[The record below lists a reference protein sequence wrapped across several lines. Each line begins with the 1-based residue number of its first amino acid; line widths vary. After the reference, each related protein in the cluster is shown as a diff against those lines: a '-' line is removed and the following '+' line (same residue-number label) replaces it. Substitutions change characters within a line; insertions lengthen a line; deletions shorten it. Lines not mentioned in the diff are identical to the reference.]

1 MAGVRIFYDSTCTS
15 TSDISCTW
23 TVPAGT
29 CRVTFEIWG
38 GGGGGGN
45 KGTNCDCCSRGGS
58 GSGGGYA
65 KKTVDTTP
73 GCQYT
78 IVVGKAGVSSQ
89 GYGSFCG
96 ICCDGC
102 AGGTTYVNG
111 QGLSNFCATG
121 GLGGKSDF
129 GSNCYGHCGCNWY
142 SQCPGCGVGGDI
154 NARGFT
160 PTVTRY
166 GSDNPYNI
174 VVKAGGAGG
183 PGGGAG
189 GYNGF
194 GGYNNNSGYCA
205 LIGEHNFHGRIPG
218 GGGAGSGGHS
228 DCVCTP
234 FPPGRGG
241 PGMVKITF

>member
-1 MAGVRIFYDSTCTS
+1 MAGVRIIYDSTCTG
-15 TSDISCTW
+15 TADITCTW

-45 KGTNCDCCSRGGS
+45 KGTNCDCCSRGQG
-58 GSGGGYA
+58 GSGGGYS

-78 IVVGKAGVSSQ
+78 IVVGKAGTSSQ

-102 AGGTTYVNG
+102 AGGTTYISG
-111 QGLSNFCATG
+111 FGLSNFCATG
-121 GLGGKSDF
+121 GGGGKSDF
-129 GSNCYGHCGCNWY
+129 NNNCYAHCGCNYY
-142 SQCPGCGVGGDI
+142 SVTPGCGYGGDVV
-154 NARGFT
+154 AKGFT
-160 PTVTRY
+160 PTITRY
-166 GSDNPYNI
+166 GDNNPYNI
-174 VVKAGGAGG
+174 IVKGGGAAG

-205 LIGEHNFHGRIPG
+205 VIGEHNFHGRIPG

-228 DCVCTP
+228 GCDCTP
-234 FPPGRGG
+234 YPSGRGA

>member
-142 SQCPGCGVGGDI
+142 NQCPGCGVGGDI

-166 GSDNPYNI
+166 GNDNPYNI

-205 LIGEHNFHGRIPG
+205 VIGEHNFHGRIPG